1 MKDYLRERAQT
12 LKMRCLH
19 AYGGRCACCGID
31 HTEFLCIDHIDG
43 GGNKQRKELGGGS
56 SRLHPWLVKN
66 NFPPGYQI
74 LCFNCN
80 AGKERGLC
88 PRTRCLTFDR
98 L

>member
-66 NFPPGYQI
+66 NFPLATRSSVLTATQ
-74 LCFNCN
+74 
-80 AGKERGLC
+80 ERSVDYVLG
-88 PRTRCLTFDR
+88 PDV
-98 L
+98 